1 MPARLT
7 IDGLTEFQQAL
18 TQLPARLRDQAR
30 IIVQATADAAEAT
43 IRAAYPARTGNLRD
57 GFKQLPRDPT
67 WGARVTLSNT
77 APHAFLYEY
86 GTEMRQTK
94 LGHPTGRM
102 PAAKIFV
109 PEVIDERR
117 RMILDQLIPLVE
129 AEGLDV
135 HGY

>member
-1 MPARLT
+1 MPATLT
-7 IDGLTEFQQAL
+7 IDGLTEFQQEL
-18 TQLPARLRDQAR
+18 QRLPATLRDQAR
-30 IIVQATADAAEAT
+30 VIVQATADATEAT
-43 IRAAYPARTGNLRD
+43 VRAAYPVRTGNLRD

-67 WGARVTLSNT
+67 WGARITLSNT

-86 GTEMRQTK
+86 GSEMRQTK

-102 PAAKIFV
+102 PAAKVFV

-117 RMILDQLIPLVE
+117 KMILDQLIPMVE

-135 HGY
+135 RGY